1 MNFFTGQIF
10 SPELIVVCKNL
21 LPARGQV
28 PRTFDIP
35 IDTFKWVSLFADN
48 NSFGLGKHSC

>member
-1 MNFFTGQIF
+1 MCQIF

-28 PRTFDIP
+28 PWTFDIP
-35 IDTFKWVSLFADN
+35 IDIFKWVSLFADN
-48 NSFGLGKHSC
+48 NSFGLVKHSS